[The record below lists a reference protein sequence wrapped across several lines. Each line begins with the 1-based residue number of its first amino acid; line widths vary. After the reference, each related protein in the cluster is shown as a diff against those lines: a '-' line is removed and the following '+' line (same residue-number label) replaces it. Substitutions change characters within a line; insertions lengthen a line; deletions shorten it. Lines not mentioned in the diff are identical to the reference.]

1 MRKVARVI
9 NQWEWVILLTLL
21 PLFMFPEGLRGLV
34 LLVIPLFLGMRLIA
48 GERLVPATPYNGS
61 LLLLVVMVGI
71 GLVTSYDPL
80 LSGPKAAGILLGI
93 ALMLATTDFSRRSSL
108 WSIVVAFLAIG
119 VAMAIIGLFGSIWAP
134 PFDFLNV
141 ARALI
146 PDRVLTVPGAVGG
159 LVNPNEL
166 AGVLSW
172 VAPLAFACTVGM
184 SRRLWPANKIVV
196 LALVLTTLLLIF
208 VLVATSSRG
217 GILALCTALVIVVVF
232 FLPPRWRLVLVVG
245 FVVSLLI
252 VVSYGSSSLEQDLV
266 GDTLG
271 LNGRL
276 EIWARAL
283 LAIGDFPL
291 TGVGLNA
298 FRRVVHVLYPLFG
311 VSPEIDLAHAH
322 NHLFQVALDLGL
334 PGLISYL
341 SLWFISAGLLWST
354 AGSLRKRGATRHPY
368 YALVAGLSGS
378 LAAGWVFGLFDVVAL
393 GSRPAFLWWLL
404 LGMTAAVNYAVR
416 YSGEKLRRGHQHVSL
431 FRLGTRG
438 RSLESP
444 TLPTS
449 LERKTP

>member
-1 MRKVARVI
+1 MI
-9 NQWEWVILLTLL
+9 NQWEWVILLILL
-21 PLFMFPEGLRGLV
+21 PLFMFPEGLRSLV
-34 LLVIPLFLGMRLIA
+34 LLVIPMFWGLRLLA
-48 GERLVPATPYNGS
+48 GERLVPTTPYNGS
-61 LLLLVVMVGI
+61 LLVLLVMVGI
-71 GLVTSYDPL
+71 GLITSYDPL
-80 LSGPKAAGILLGI
+80 LSGPKAAGVLLGV
-93 ALMLATTDFSRRSSL
+93 ALMLATTEFSRRSSL
-108 WSIVVAFLAIG
+108 WSTVVAFLAIG

-134 PFDFLNV
+134 PFDFLNE
-141 ARALI
+141 ARALLTV
-146 PDRVLTVPGAVGG
+146 RVLAVPGTVGG

-166 AGVLSW
+166 AGVLGW
-172 VAPLAFACTVGM
+172 VAPLAFACTIGM

-196 LALVLTTLLLIF
+196 FTLASTTLLLSF
-208 VLVATSSRG
+208 VLVATLSRG
-217 GILALCTALVIVVVF
+217 GILALSTALVIVLAF
-232 FLPPRWRLVLVVG
+232 YLTPRWRLVLVIG
-245 FVVSLLI
+245 FVVILLI
-252 VVSYGSSSLEQDLV
+252 VVSYGSSSMQQDLV

-311 VSPEIDLAHAH
+311 VSSEIDLAHAH

-354 AGSLRKRGATRHPY
+354 AGSLRKRGATGHPY

-378 LAAGWVFGLFDVVAL
+378 LAAGWIFGLFDVVAL
-393 GSRPAFLWWLL
+393 GARPAFLWWLL
-404 LGMTAAVNYAVR
+404 LGMTASVNYAVR

-431 FRLGTRG
+431 FRLGARG

-444 TLPTS
+444 SPFAS
-449 LERKTP
+449 IGRKTP